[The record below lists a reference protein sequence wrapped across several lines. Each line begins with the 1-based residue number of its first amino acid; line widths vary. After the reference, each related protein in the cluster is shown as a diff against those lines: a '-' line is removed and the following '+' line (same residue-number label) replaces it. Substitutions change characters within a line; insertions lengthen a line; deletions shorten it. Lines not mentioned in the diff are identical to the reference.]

1 MLSSIFVI
9 VIKVKFPCD
18 LCDAVASSKRNLRGH
33 ITRVHNNENK
43 INRELSQNSEGKR
56 KPAGALGIQGDM
68 SELEYKLMGE
78 ERRMLK
84 EVKAQIRSLV
94 EVSHYLFYTHSYKSH
109 NMIIINAVT
118 MI

>member
-1 MLSSIFVI
+1 M
-9 VIKVKFPCD
+9 KVKFPCD

>member
-1 MLSSIFVI
+1 M
-9 VIKVKFPCD
+9 KVKFPCD

-43 INRELSQNSEGKR
+43 INRVHNNENKINRVHSQNSEGKR
-56 KPAGALGIQGDM
+56 ESSGTLGIQGDM

-94 EVSHYLFYTHSYKSH
+94 EVS
-109 NMIIINAVT
+109 
-118 MI
+118 